1 MLQRLTDTKL
11 KSLFTDLKIHD
22 KEEITWKR
30 LKSEGGDKEGLKEAE
45 LREKLIGIMST
56 YGLLEHFQD
65 VTDPQKLKAHKPL
78 NDPSVNY
85 LNKSLF
91 KDKRLNQLWEKAER
105 AGFTAEEL
113 KALHEEFNHHQEKVD
128 QFYSLLGEVEGG
140 NSDLTESMI
149 Y

>member
-1 MLQRLTDTKL
+1 M
-11 KSLFTDLKIHD
+11 KIHD
-22 KEEITWKR
+22 KEEITWK
-30 LKSEGGDKEGLKEAE
+30 KVKADGGDKEGLKEAE

-65 VTDPQKLKAHKPL
+65 ITDPQKLKAHKPL
-78 NDPSVNY
+78 NDPSMTHI
-85 LNKSLF
+85 NKSLF

-128 QFYSLLGEVEGG
+128 QFYSLLGELEKETKDQG
-140 NSDLTESMI
+140 ESKWKFI
-149 Y
+149 KLFQLS